1 MSNIIQLTESELIRF
16 IRTIISESDNNKAV
30 EYMNILKNEISGF
43 IDFYDVDENG
53 DIIDA
58 KTKEKVPSVKK
69 VGSFYKTKIE
79 SVLFGAENIDKVDN
93 LSIIYDLKDAILDM
107 KDGKFIKLF
116 GEYDSIPVTTNQK
129 NDYYTGLKCISM
141 DPKSPG
147 CKS

>member
-1 MSNIIQLTESELIRF
+1 MSNIIQLTESELISF
-16 IRTIISESDNNKAV
+16 IRTIISESDNNKAI

-79 SVLFGAENIDKVDN
+79 HLQRTRQKHHRTLQKKE
-93 LSIIYDLKDAILDM
+93 LQ
-107 KDGKFIKLF
+107 
-116 GEYDSIPVTTNQK
+116 TN
-129 NDYYTGLKCISM
+129 
-141 DPKSPG
+141 
-147 CKS
+147 